1 MMAIFSIEVFLSFNY
16 SRNSMKKI
24 ALVSAA
30 VLMMGSSIAIAQN
43 KPQAVVAVETAPG
56 VLKVAEG
63 VQFQGK
69 FKSVDQK
76 TREVVIVGPNG
87 NEFKTILGNEVKN
100 FNQIKVGDIVTLT
113 HVEILVADI
122 KKPSKVDI
130 RERVE
135 TEKAVTAKLGDKPA
149 AAIERQVAI
158 VADVTAVDE
167 KKGTL
172 TVRGATRTLDIKVKD
187 PKVLKGVK
195 VGTQIEAVVTEIIA
209 IEVSA
214 PKK

>member
-1 MMAIFSIEVFLSFNY
+1 MAKFSIEVFLSFNY
-16 SRNSMKKI
+16 SRNYMKKI
-24 ALVSAA
+24 ALVSAV

-43 KPQAVVAVETAPG
+43 KPQAVVAVEAAPG

-63 VQFQGK
+63 VQVQGK

-76 TREVVIVGPNG
+76 TRQVVIVGPNG
-87 NEFKTILGNEVKN
+87 NEFKTTLGNEVKN

-113 HVEILVADI
+113 HVEIFVADI
-122 KKPSKVDI
+122 KKPSKVEI

-187 PKVLKGVK
+187 PKVLKGIK
-195 VGTQIEAVVTEIIA
+195 VGTQIETVVTEIIA